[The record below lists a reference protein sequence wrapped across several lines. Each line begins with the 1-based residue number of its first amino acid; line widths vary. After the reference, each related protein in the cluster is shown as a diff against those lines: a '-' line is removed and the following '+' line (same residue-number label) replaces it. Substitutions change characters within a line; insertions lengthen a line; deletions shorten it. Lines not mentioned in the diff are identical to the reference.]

1 MNLSLKEIKRPFQ
14 KELMEYEKTF
24 KSVLSSNINLIDTVV
39 KYVIKSKGKGLRPL
53 LVLMSAKLVGQPTPE
68 TYTVAT
74 IVELL
79 HTASLIHD
87 DVVDSAHV
95 RRGLPSINAMWKNK
109 VAVLMGD
116 YMLSKCLI
124 GASST
129 GNLRTMQVLAESA
142 KRLSQGELSQI
153 EKSRKLNITETEYF
167 EIISDKTAALISSA
181 AELGALSTS
190 KNVDDHQRLKE
201 FGENLGLAFQIKDDL
216 LDYFGHQ
223 SIIGKPV
230 GNDFR
235 DKKITLP
242 LIFAFKHASG
252 DEISKIKKSLKRGV
266 SSKEVKQIISFVQ
279 KKGGIAYAEEK
290 KNDYAQKAKTCLDY
304 YPDSEVKQ
312 SLLQFVDYTVQRTK

>member
-1 MNLSLKEIKRPFQ
+1 MNISLKEIKRPFQ

-68 TYTVAT
+68 TYTVAS

-87 DVVDSAHV
+87 DVVDNAHV

-230 GNDFR
+230 GNDFK

-242 LIFAFKHASG
+242 LIFAFKNSNV
-252 DEISKIKKSLKRGV
+252 DEIRKIKRLLKKGV
-266 SSKEVKQIISFVQ
+266 NAKEVKQIIAFVQ
-279 KKGGIAYAEEK
+279 KKGGTDYAEEK
-290 KNDYAQKAKTCLDY
+290 KNDYAQKAKACLDY
-304 YPDSEVKQ
+304 YPDSDVKQ

>member
-1 MNLSLKEIKRPFQ
+1 MNISLKEIKRPFQ
-14 KELMEYEKTF
+14 KELIEYEKTF

-53 LVLMSAKLVGQPTPE
+53 LVLMSAKLVGQPTAE
-68 TYTVAT
+68 TYTVAS

-87 DVVDSAHV
+87 DVVDNAHV

-230 GNDFR
+230 GNDFK
-235 DKKITLP
+235 DQKITLP
-242 LIFAFKHASG
+242 LIFAFKHSTT
-252 DEISKIKKSLKRGV
+252 DEIRKIKRLLKKGV
-266 SSKEVKQIISFVQ
+266 NSKEVKHIISFVQ
-279 KKGGIAYAEEK
+279 KKGGTEYAEEK
-290 KNDYAQKAKTCLDY
+290 KNYYAQKAKACLDY

-312 SLLQFVDYTVQRTK
+312 ALLQFVDYTVQRTK